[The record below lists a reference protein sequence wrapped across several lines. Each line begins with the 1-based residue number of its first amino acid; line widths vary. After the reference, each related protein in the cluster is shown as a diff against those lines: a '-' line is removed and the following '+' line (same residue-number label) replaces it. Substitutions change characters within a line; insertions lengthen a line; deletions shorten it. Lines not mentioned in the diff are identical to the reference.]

1 MVRIVRLAIVLSIFV
16 CACSGFSGYRIL
28 TTRDS
33 KSEYISIGSGPPVIV
48 FENGMGVTMDTW
60 EDIFHELGRKHR
72 LFAYNRPGY
81 GGSYTHL
88 PLKKAGDIAE
98 QLRDILRKTGHY
110 PPYILVCHS
119 MGGIYV
125 NLFARMYP
133 QEVKGVVFIDASHPK
148 QYAYQKKYDPWFSI
162 SKFAAEGTDT
172 AYEFR
177 FMETVEEEFRQAGQF
192 PQIPLIVLTSGKDEM
207 EASGKMRSQWLWFQ
221 DDLASLSEKSEHRI
235 VKDSGHFIYID
246 QTEVVI
252 RAIRKVA
259 EKVMHP
265 LK

>member
-1 MVRIVRLAIVLSIFV
+1 MKRNVRLALILSVFV
-16 CACSGFSGYRIL
+16 FVCSGFSSYRTL

-33 KSEYISIGSGPPVIV
+33 QSEYISIGSGTPVII

-60 EDIFHELGRKHR
+60 EDIFHKLGPKHR
-72 LFAYNRPGY
+72 LFAYNRHGY

-88 PLKKAGDIAE
+88 PLKKAADIAE
-98 QLRDILRKTGHY
+98 QLREILIKTGHY
-110 PPYILVCHS
+110 PPYILVGHS

-133 QEVKGVVFIDASHPK
+133 HEVKGVVFIDASHPA

-162 SKFAAEGTDT
+162 SKFVAEGTDT

-177 FMETVEEEFRQAGQF
+177 FMETIEEEFRQAGQF

-207 EASGKMRSQWLWFQ
+207 AESAKTRLQWLRFQ
-221 DDLASLSEKSEHRI
+221 DDLVSLSEKSEHRV

-246 QTEVVI
+246 QAEAVI
-252 RAIRKVA
+252 KAIRQI
-259 EKVMHP
+259 
-265 LK
+265 LDSGR